1 MKMGKRK
8 SKQETLLQELIA
20 KAKQENIEVRTE
32 RLLRE
37 VGYHAR
43 SGSCRLKGQD
53 VIIIDRDAP
62 TKDQIDFLAE
72 ELKTRESVP
81 EENHASDKPAT
92 DDS

>member
-1 MKMGKRK
+1 MEKRK
-8 SKQETLLQELIA
+8 NKQETLLAELITTA
-20 KAKQENIEVRTE
+20 KNRNIEVRKE
-32 RLLRE
+32 KLLRE

-72 ELKTRESVP
+72 ELKTRESLP
-81 EENHASDKPAT
+81 EKNYSDQKAAT
-92 DDS
+92 ANS